1 MHQSW
6 PARTS
11 QDEDQSSGI
20 WDREAR
26 QWAQKPDADSENDP
40 LIVLMRQKGALAPEH
55 SFLDVGCGPGRYSVV
70 LAREAK
76 FIFLGVKPAG
86 MGQVLVELAPVL
98 AQRTDRFVLVSM
110 AAGLQLDRL
119 AQMLGRPVPM
129 LRIMP
134 NTPVAIGQGMI
145 LYTAGPGVDR
155 EDLEEFLIKMD
166 AAGRFDAIDE
176 KLMDAGSSVSGCG
189 PAYVYQFIEALAD
202 GGVECGLPRAKA
214 LEYAAQT
221 LVGAAQ
227 MVLETG
233 KHPGQL
239 KDEVCSPG
247 GSTIAGVHALEEGG
261 LRAAAIN
268 AVVKSFEKN
277 KELGKQ

>member
-1 MHQSW
+1 MSY
-6 PARTS
+6 TF
-11 QDEDQSSGI
+11 GFI
-20 WDREAR
+20 GVG
-26 QWAQKPDADSENDP
+26 N
-40 LIVLMRQKGALAPEH
+40 MGGALARAACRWNP
-55 SFLDVGCGPGRYSVV
+55 RQVV
-70 LAREAK
+70 LTNRTMEKAISLAEELDCDVAMNNATVAREAK
-76 FIFLGVKPAG
+76 FIFLGVKPNMMAG
-86 MGQVLVELAPVL
+86 VLEELAPVL
-98 AQRTDRFVLVSM
+98 AERTDRFVLVSM
-110 AAGLQLDRL
+110 AAGLTLQRL
-119 AQMLGRPVPM
+119 AEMLGRRVPF

-134 NTPVAIGQGMI
+134 NTPSAIGQGMI
-145 LYTAGPGVDR
+145 LYTACPGVDP

-166 AAGRFDAIDE
+166 AAGRFDAIEE
-176 KLMDAGSSVSGCG
+176 KLMDAGSAVSGCG

-202 GGVECGLPRAKA
+202 GGVACGLPRAKA

-221 LVGAAQ
+221 LVGAAS
-227 MVLETG
+227 MVLETK

-268 AVVKSFEKN
+268 AVVKSCEKN